1 MSLWELMDDYPGDEV
16 SDVVRIVCH
25 LEAFDYGKE
34 RGVRHK
40 HACINSLIECNITR
54 HFILLSA

>member
-16 SDVVRIVCH
+16 TDVVRIVCH

-34 RGVRHK
+34 RGVRYQNVYFYTLDSPSVMIK
-40 HACINSLIECNITR
+40 EAVMC
-54 HFILLSA
+54 